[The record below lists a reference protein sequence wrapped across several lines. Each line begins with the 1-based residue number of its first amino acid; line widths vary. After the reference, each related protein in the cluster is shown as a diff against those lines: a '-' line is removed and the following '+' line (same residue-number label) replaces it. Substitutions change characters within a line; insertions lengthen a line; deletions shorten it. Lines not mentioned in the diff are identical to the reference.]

1 MGDEPFLDWQRP
13 RVEDLAHRRG
23 APPPPP
29 PPSGAGLHR
38 PVLLREVLELLSV
51 KPAGTY
57 LDVTVGTGGHAGAVL
72 ARLGAG
78 GLLVG
83 MDRDAEVLPVARGRL
98 REVGSEARFVL
109 RGGDFADVVDVCR
122 DLGVDAVDG
131 IVADLGMSSR
141 QLDSAE
147 RGFSHT
153 IEGPLDMRFD
163 RSQTTT
169 AAGVLARSSLDEL
182 TRILFRYGEE
192 PHARRIAQAILR
204 RRQHPLEKTSELAEV
219 VRSVVPPRA
228 QADALARTFQA
239 LRIVV
244 NGEMESLERFLRVA
258 PSLLKR
264 GGRLVVVSF
273 HSLEDRQ
280 VKRALKQCGRAGIM
294 RTLTAKPQRPSPKEV
309 SQNPRSRSAR
319 LRAGEK
325 VVLTGLASP
334 APGANEQSE
343 ES

>member
-1 MGDEPFLDWQRP
+1 MTGARP
-13 RVEDLAHRRG
+13 RLLPRYWP
-23 APPPPP
+23 AP
-29 PPSGAGLHR
+29 L
-38 PVLLREVLELLSV
+38 
-51 KPAGTY
+51 
-57 LDVTVGTGGHAGAVL
+57 
-72 ARLGAG
+72 
-78 GLLVG
+78 
-83 MDRDAEVLPVARGRL
+83 
-98 REVGSEARFVL
+98 
-109 RGGDFADVVDVCR
+109 
-122 DLGVDAVDG
+122 
-131 IVADLGMSSR
+131 
-141 QLDSAE
+141 
-147 RGFSHT
+147 
-153 IEGPLDMRFD
+153 
-163 RSQTTT
+163 
-169 AAGVLARSSLDEL
+169 SLDEL

-192 PHARRIAQAILR
+192 PHARRIAQAVLRR
-204 RRQHPLEKTSELAEV
+204 RRQHPLEKTAELAEV

-258 PSLLKR
+258 PSLLRR

-280 VKRALKQCGRAGIM
+280 TKRALRQCERAGIM

-334 APGANEQSE
+334 EPEQAKRAKRPE
-343 ES
+343 TTGGGQ